1 MLAWHE
7 NGKSARNLRHFLITE
22 GGEELEDE
30 TKKVRIGVYME
41 KELVDRADELLD
53 FAGTRSRNEFV
64 AEAVK
69 FYIGYLHSRKAEN
82 YLLQTLSSVLTGTVH
97 DSENRLARMDF
108 KLAVE
113 LSKLVHVIAYSHD
126 VDEEALHRLHVKCVE
141 EVKRINGAIEFEDA
155 YRYQKREV

>member
-1 MLAWHE
+1 MLAGHE
-7 NGKSARNLRHFLITE
+7 NGVSARNQRHFYDYRRRGGAGGRNKE
-22 GGEELEDE
+22 GAHRRLHG
-30 TKKVRIGVYME
+30 
-41 KELVDRADELLD
+41 KELVDRADELLN
-53 FAGTRSRNEFV
+53 FAGARSRNEFV

-69 FYIGYLHSRKAEN
+69 FYIGYLYSRKAEN

-113 LSKLVHVIAYSHD
+113 LSKLAHVIAYSHD

>member
-1 MLAWHE
+1 M
-7 NGKSARNLRHFLITE
+7 ITE

-41 KELVDRADELLD
+41 KELVDRADELLN
-53 FAGTRSRNEFV
+53 FAGARSRNEFV

-69 FYIGYLHSRKAEN
+69 FYIGYLYSRKAEN
-82 YLLQTLSSVLTGTVH
+82 YLLQTLSSALIGTVH

-113 LSKLVHVIAYSHD
+113 LSKLAHVIAYSHD
-126 VDEEALHRLHVKCVE
+126 VDEEALHRLHVK
-141 EVKRINGAIEFEDA
+141 
-155 YRYQKREV
+155 

>member
-1 MLAWHE
+1 MKE
-7 NGKSARNLRHFLITE
+7 ICDIFMITE
-22 GGEELEDE
+22 GGKELEDE

-53 FAGTRSRNEFV
+53 FAGVRSRNEFV
-64 AEAVK
+64 MEAVK

-82 YLLQTLSSVLTGTVH
+82 YLLHTLSSVLTGTVH

-113 LSKLVHVIAYSHD
+113 LSKLAHVIAYSHD

-141 EVKRINGAIEFEDA
+141 EVKRINGTIEFEDA

>member
-1 MLAWHE
+1 MTT
-7 NGKSARNLRHFLITE
+7 K

-30 TKKVRIGVYME
+30 RKKVRIGVYME

-53 FAGTRSRNEFV
+53 FAGARSRNEFV

-82 YLLQTLSSVLTGTVH
+82 YLLQSLSSVLSSTIH

-113 LSKLVHVIAYSHD
+113 LSKLAHVIAYSHD

-141 EVKRINGAIEFEDA
+141 EVKRINGTIEFEDA
-155 YRYQKREV
+155 YKYQKREA